1 MEELG
6 GAQKWEDVGVHQSC
20 ENVLSKSLPLVGQ
33 VTEEQGPGVTNT
45 TRAATYYCWKTK
57 PPRAFYFL
65 SEAQAHCILSLPIY
79 SFYGSIFFL
88 RSTFSFLLSVSTQV
102 FISHFFT
109 L

>member
-65 SEAQAHCILSLPIY
+65 SEAQAHCILSITAHIRLLWLHLL
-79 SFYGSIFFL
+79 STFYL
-88 RSTFSFLLSVSTQV
+88 LLSTFS
-102 FISHFFT
+102 
-109 L
+109 